1 MEEAPVYNM
10 SFDEPS
16 EAPPEPDTTAMITN
30 TAMVV
35 ADPVA
40 DEPEQEGTITIPQG
54 KVVPLGAVQAE
65 RGKRKEAERAKA
77 ELEAQLAEV
86 SLKAKNWDEAKT
98 YLEQAKPYI
107 EKARADLQRPKETA
121 QEPEGPLSSQE
132 AVEHAKLLD
141 LWTTDGKPDTSRAQQ
156 AAKLYA
162 GLAAKQ
168 TQQAIAPI
176 LQNEAS
182 RAAQSLFQ
190 QYASRPEQ
198 NGVKVDANLLAEAFN
213 MVGPEL
219 IAANPAVAE
228 VLYMNTIGRQ
238 LLSGQ
243 KPVSAPP
250 PPLVSESLGPGK
262 TPDVGL
268 TDMDTKFMQAAQ
280 MKPSDFKE
288 TRDRYKPGQN
298 NSLE

>member
-1 MEEAPVYNM
+1 MEETPVYSM

-16 EAPPEPDTTAMITN
+16 EVPPPAEATP
-30 TAMVV
+30 
-35 ADPVA
+35 DPVA
-40 DEPEQEGTITIPQG
+40 EAPPAEPVDTEPEPEGTITIPQG
-54 KVVPLGAVQAE
+54 KVVPLGTVQAE
-65 RGKRKEAERAKA
+65 RGRRKEAEKALAAKEQEIQA
-77 ELEAQLAEV
+77 LAE
-86 SLKAKNWDEAKT
+86 KAKNWDEAKV
-98 YLEQAKPYI
+98 YLDQAKPYI
-107 EKARADLQRPKETA
+107 EKARADLQRPKDTPAVDPALEQYAKDFDLYTA
-121 QEPEGPLSSQE
+121 
-132 AVEHAKLLD
+132 
-141 LWTTDGKPDTSRAQQ
+141 DGKPDVERAGRIMKFHDDRAQKT
-156 AAKLYA
+156 A
-162 GLAAKQ
+162 
-168 TQQAIAPI
+168 QQLVAPI
-176 LQNEAS
+176 LQTEAS
-182 RAAQSLFQ
+182 RTAQGLFQ
-190 QYASRPEQ
+190 QYVSRPEQ
-198 NGVKVDANLLAEAFN
+198 NGVKVDAKLLAEAFQ

-219 IAANPAVAE
+219 IAQNPAVAE

-262 TPDVGL
+262 TPDVAL

>member
-1 MEEAPVYNM
+1 MEETPVYSM

-16 EAPPEPDTTAMITN
+16 EVPPPEPTPEPVVEAPP
-30 TAMVV
+30 V

-40 DEPEQEGTITIPQG
+40 DTEPEPEGTITIPQG

-65 RGKRKEAERAKA
+65 RGKRKEAEKAKA
-77 ELEAQLAEV
+77 ELEAQLAEA
-86 SLKAKNWDEAKT
+86 SLKAKNWDEARA

-107 EKARADLQRPKETA
+107 EKARADLQRPKDTPAVDPALEQYAKDFDLYTA
-121 QEPEGPLSSQE
+121 
-132 AVEHAKLLD
+132 
-141 LWTTDGKPDTSRAQQ
+141 DGKPDVERAGRIMRFHDDRAQKT
-156 AAKLYA
+156 A
-162 GLAAKQ
+162 
-168 TQQAIAPI
+168 QQLVAPI
-176 LQNEAS
+176 IQTEAA
-182 RAAQSLFQ
+182 RTAQGLFQ
-190 QYASRPEQ
+190 QYVSRPEQ
-198 NGVKVDANLLAEAFN
+198 NGVKVDATLLAEAFN

-219 IAANPAVAE
+219 IAQNPAVAE

-250 PPLVSESLGPGK
+250 PPLVSESVGPGK
-262 TPDVGL
+262 TPEVAL
-268 TDMDTKFMQAAQ
+268 TDMDQKFIQASQ

>member
-1 MEEAPVYNM
+1 MEQEAPIYSM

-16 EAPPEPDTTAMITN
+16 EVPPPAEATPDPVDPPPAEPVDTEPEP
-30 TAMVV
+30 
-35 ADPVA
+35 
-40 DEPEQEGTITIPQG
+40 EGTITIPQG

-65 RGKRKEAERAKA
+65 RGKRKEAEKALAAKEQEIQA
-77 ELEAQLAEV
+77 LAE
-86 SLKAKNWDEAKT
+86 KAKNWDEAKN

-107 EKARADLQRPKETA
+107 EKARADLQKPKETA
-121 QEPEGPLSSQE
+121 P
-132 AVEHAKLLD
+132 AVDPALEQYARDFD
-141 LWTTDGKPDTSRAQQ
+141 LFDTEGKPDVARATRIMRFHDDRAQKT
-156 AAKLYA
+156 A
-162 GLAAKQ
+162 
-168 TQQAIAPI
+168 QQLVAPI
-176 LQNEAS
+176 LQTEAS
-182 RAAQSLFQ
+182 RTAQGLFQ
-190 QYASRPEQ
+190 QYVSRPEQ
-198 NGVKVDANLLAEAFN
+198 NGVKVDAKLLAEAFQ

-262 TPDVGL
+262 TPEVAL

-288 TRDRYKPGQN
+288 TRERYKPGQN